1 MRPRALRIGIPA
13 ALAGLALLLG
23 ACGGGDSS
31 DGDATTAPTEAPTTV
46 ATEAP
51 DDGDLFDG
59 KTAAEFYSISCAACH
74 GADRQGIVGPGLTPD
89 LLVEDDDFY
98 VKTILDGRPA
108 TAMPAWSAS
117 GVSEAEAAA
126 LVAFFRTAP

>member
-1 MRPRALRIGIPA
+1 MQPRALRIGIPA

-31 DGDATTAPTEAPTTV
+31 DGDATEAPTTA

-51 DDGDLFDG
+51 DDGELFDG
-59 KTAAEFYSISCAACH
+59 KTAAEFYTLNCSACH
-74 GADRQGIVGPGLTPD
+74 GPNREGLVGPALTPD
-89 LLVEDDDFY
+89 TLVEDDAFY
-98 VKTILDGRPA
+98 VETILNGRPA
-108 TAMPAWSAS
+108 TAMPAWGES
-117 GVSEAEAAA
+117 GVSEAEATA